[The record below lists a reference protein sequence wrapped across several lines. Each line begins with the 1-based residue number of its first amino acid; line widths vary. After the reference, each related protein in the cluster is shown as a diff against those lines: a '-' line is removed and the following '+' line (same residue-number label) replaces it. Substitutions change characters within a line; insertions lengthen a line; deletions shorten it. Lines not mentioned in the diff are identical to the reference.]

1 MINQLRLA
9 LLLACLQLTACALS
23 PVPITAEKPQ
33 APDERLAGEWR
44 SAIGGQEATLF
55 SIALA
60 ADGQLLGEVRDE
72 GKPESQPERLQII
85 TAQIAG
91 KNYLSVIF
99 VSEEK
104 IPPQYL
110 LLRYEPVSP
119 QEVQIYIA
127 DYDLLA
133 DAVSRKQLAGELVKD
148 RHMDSFQLAAD
159 ASQLREFIAAHG
171 TRVFHHKGP
180 VLERV
185 RAP

>member
-1 MINQLRLA
+1 MINKLRLF
-9 LLLACLQLTACALS
+9 LLLACLPLAACTLS

-33 APDERLAGEWR
+33 APDERFTGEWR
-44 SAIGGQEATLF
+44 SEIGGQEASLF
-55 SIALA
+55 SITLS

-72 GKPESQPERLQII
+72 GKSESQPERLQLV

-91 KNYLSVIF
+91 NNYLSVTF

-110 LLRYEPVSP
+110 LLRYVPVSN
-119 QEVQIYIA
+119 QEIQIYIA

-133 DAVSRKQLAGELVKD
+133 EAVSRKQLTGALVKD
-148 RHMDSFQLAAD
+148 RHMDSFQLSGD
-159 ASQLREFIAAHG
+159 ASQLRQFVAAHG

-185 RAP
+185 PK